1 MFRWRSVSQLKARWR
16 YLLLSGAVAI
26 LTGAIFSQLLES
38 VPREQYPAGY
48 YALSLTTELLKIA
61 GSTVVITGLISVVI
75 DAVHWRSI
83 LKRDCAIS

>member
-1 MFRWRSVSQLKARWR
+1 MAERFSAK
-16 YLLLSGAVAI
+16 GAVAVP
-26 LTGAIFSQLLES
+26 AIKWCGRNLDRSYLQPLLES